1 MTDKGVEIHLPW
13 VEAPISNEELSLE
26 ILSEGVSWLKADF
39 RGRWGAALRKRE
51 ESRGR
56 KNDTLEACRML
67 ADLQRDLAYYLFLVS
82 QNREA
87 LRELERPVTEA
98 LLGRGRDSVVSV
110 LGENRRGYVEESLVG
125 AISNLT
131 FWHLIAGSRPDLV
144 DRINFGQMVVGGI
157 ADAMYAVDVVLD
169 FGTRT
174 KEGRKVLR
182 IVQLKA
188 DSGGQIVM
196 EEIFPDELKM
206 GYLGGSV
213 TRKDAERMVKGAR
226 TLYSDCRC
234 RFYAVCVPAFDSP
247 PIGNAF
253 GIIDPGYPGREEL
266 IAQSKE
272 DAERTGLLPK
282 MVKK

>member
-1 MTDKGVEIHLPW
+1 MVDQVAEVVLPW
-13 VEAPISNEELSLE
+13 AETPVSNEKLSLE
-26 ILSEGVSWLKADF
+26 ILEKGVDWLKGDF
-39 RGRWGAALRKRE
+39 RDRWGNNLL
-51 ESRGR
+51 S
-56 KNDTLEACRML
+56 LEKAGGKKQEML
-67 ADLQRDLAYYLFLVS
+67 QICTELAGLQRDLAYYLFLVS

-87 LRELERPVTEA
+87 LRQLERPVTEA